1 MTSLAQPLPQS
12 DHAVAPV
19 RGQRTEPL
27 PSSTSSGAP
36 QDSRAL
42 QIRDWLLLLLR
53 FAVTLD
59 VKDETTASAKA
70 DQLDGLVSDG
80 GPSAPTFFRRTTSEI
95 CRAIAALDDPTQ
107 VTVLK
112 KHIARIDDPRLRR
125 AFQAAVGIDDATSSR
140 SDPKKNNLWAGLGNM
155 AVAAHQSLRNHAAIS
170 KT

>member
-12 DHAVAPV
+12 DHAAAPV
-19 RGQRTEPL
+19 RGLRTRSSPG
-27 PSSTSSGAP
+27 STSSVAP

-59 VKDETTASAKA
+59 AKDETTASAKA
-70 DQLDGLVSDG
+70 DQLDGLVSGD

-95 CRAIAALDDPTQ
+95 CRAIAAPDEPTR
-107 VTVLK
+107 TTILK
-112 KHIARIDDPRLRR
+112 KQIARIDEPRLRR
-125 AFQAAVGIDDATSSR
+125 AFQAAVGINDAISS
-140 SDPKKNNLWAGLGNM
+140 SGSGPKKPNLWAGKT
-155 AVAAHQSLRNHAAIS
+155 AIAAPRFRRHRAAIS